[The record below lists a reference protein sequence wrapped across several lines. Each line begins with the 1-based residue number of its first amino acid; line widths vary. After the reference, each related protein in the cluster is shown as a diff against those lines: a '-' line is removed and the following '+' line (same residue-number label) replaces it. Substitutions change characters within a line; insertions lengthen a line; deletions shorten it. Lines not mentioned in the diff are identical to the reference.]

1 MKFVTIKNITINQ
14 GDSLYLTLT
23 KYNEDGD
30 EVGFATTDILKL
42 TVKRNLN
49 QKTYDIE
56 SNNARIVDGKAIIE
70 LAPSQ
75 TNIRLGDYYYDI
87 EYKNENLDKYTLIK
101 GTLTIEWD
109 VTD

>member
-1 MKFVTIKNITINQ
+1 MKFVTIKNISINQ
-14 GDSLYLTLT
+14 GDSLYLTLS
-23 KYNEDGD
+23 KYNDEGD
-30 EVGFATTDILKL
+30 EVGFNPTDILKL
-42 TVKRNLN
+42 TAKRNLN

-56 SNNARIVDGKAIIE
+56 SKNARIVDGKAIIE

-87 EYKNENLDKYTLIK
+87 EYQNENLDRYTLVK
-101 GTLTIEWD
+101 GTLTVEWD